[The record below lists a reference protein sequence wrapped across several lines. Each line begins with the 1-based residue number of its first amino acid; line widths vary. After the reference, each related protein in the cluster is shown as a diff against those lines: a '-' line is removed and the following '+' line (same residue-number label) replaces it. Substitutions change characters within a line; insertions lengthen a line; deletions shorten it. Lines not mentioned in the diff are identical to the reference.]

1 MNEVIGYMSDL
12 IQHSSMSEGLTVE
25 QNLEQLYNL
34 SEEPLQQTQ
43 QQAQANMIRMANGQ
57 IGMRTVSNDFVH
69 MSPALGAQMLNNVN
83 GQPMAPHMAAQ
94 LSQAGSAS
102 GPSTN
107 TSPNIQNKRRRS
119 TAPGIKEEGMDT
131 NGLSKKVKPSPQMSK
146 KTR

>member
-12 IQHSSMSEGLTVE
+12 IQHSSISEGLTVE
-25 QNLEQLYNL
+25 ENLAQLMHL
-34 SEEPLQQTQ
+34 SEEQLQPQTQ
-43 QQAQANMIRMANGQ
+43 MQPNMMRMPNGQ
-57 IGMRTVSNDFVH
+57 MGMRTASNDFVH
-69 MSPALGAQMLNNVN
+69 MSPALGAQMLSNAN

-119 TAPGIKEEGMDT
+119 TAPGIKEEGLDT

-146 KTR
+146 KAR